1 MKKLLIIVISFTFI
15 FINNSYSAC
24 DDPLGDGVDYSFCQF
39 SEEQDL
45 SRAYAPNSDL
55 SFISFIKVNLD
66 KSILMN
72 TNLSNGN
79 FAEASFFR
87 ANLYEA
93 NLEGGNFEKSNFTS
107 ANLTRANFKGS
118 SLIEANFKDSNLF
131 GSDFTGANIN
141 NASFDGANLN
151 NSIWIDG
158 AKCNLGSI
166 GVCKK

>member
-1 MKKLLIIVISFTFI
+1 MKKLLIVVFSFTFI
-15 FINNSYSAC
+15 WINNSYSAY
-24 DDPLGDGVDYSFCQF
+24 DDTLGDGVDYSFCQF

-55 SFISFIKVNLD
+55 SFISFIKVNLH

-72 TNLSNGN
+72 TNLSN
-79 FAEASFFR
+79 
-87 ANLYEA
+87 A

-131 GSDFTGANIN
+131 GSDFTGANIT

>member
-1 MKKLLIIVISFTFI
+1 MKKLLIIFISFTFI

-93 NLEGGNFEKSNFTS
+93 N
-107 ANLTRANFKGS
+107 
-118 SLIEANFKDSNLF
+118 FKDSNLF
-131 GSDFTGANIN
+131 GSDFTGANIT
-141 NASFDGANLN
+141 NATFDGANLN